1 MFLKRILITAS
12 LASLLGVAALAQSV
26 SLKLTGVTV
35 KEAMEQLKDASGY
48 SFVYKVGD
56 IDTQKKVNLNASDLK
71 QAIGQILNGQSV
83 SYSING
89 KNIVITK
96 TAPRQET
103 AATPQPEQGQSVHG
117 TVTDESGEP
126 LIGATVTL
134 TGTGRATATDID
146 GNWTLMAQP
155 GQTIEVSYL
164 GYTSRKVKIGKEG
177 EVNVALAE
185 QTSML
190 DEVVVI
196 GYGAQKKVNLTGS
209 VTTVN
214 LEEQSKSR
222 PMTTISQALSGAA
235 AGLNVMQQGG

>member
-117 TVTDESGEP
+117 TVT
-126 LIGATVTL
+126 T
-134 TGTGRATATDID
+134 RAA
-146 GNWTLMAQP
+146 
-155 GQTIEVSYL
+155 
-164 GYTSRKVKIGKEG
+164 SR
-177 EVNVALAE
+177 
-185 QTSML
+185 
-190 DEVVVI
+190 
-196 GYGAQKKVNLTGS
+196 
-209 VTTVN
+209 
-214 LEEQSKSR
+214 
-222 PMTTISQALSGAA
+222 
-235 AGLNVMQQGG
+235 